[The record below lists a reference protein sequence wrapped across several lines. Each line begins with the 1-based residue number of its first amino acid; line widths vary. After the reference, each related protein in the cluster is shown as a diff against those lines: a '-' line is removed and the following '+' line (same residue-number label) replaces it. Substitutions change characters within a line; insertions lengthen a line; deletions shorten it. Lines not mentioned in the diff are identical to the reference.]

1 MSADYYRPPW
11 WLRGGHLQTIYPA
24 LRPVPCV
31 RFTRERWETP
41 DADFVDVDW
50 AGPANAARLL
60 ALFHGLEGSSS
71 SHYARSI
78 AAHAT
83 AAGWRCAV
91 PHFRGCSGEPNRL
104 PRAYHSGD
112 SDEIDWMLRRLA
124 ARGTPVCAIGVS
136 LGGNALLKWLGEQA
150 GAARRV
156 VMRAA
161 AVSAPL
167 DLTAAGNAL
176 DGGVNRL
183 IYARM
188 FLGTLRQRAIVKLAR
203 FPRLFDAQ
211 AVKNARTLRAFD
223 DVVTA
228 PLHGYAGTD
237 DYWRRASSK
246 PWLSTIALP
255 TLVLNAR
262 NDPFLPADSLPAAH
276 EVARDV
282 VLDFPAEGGHAG
294 FVSGAF
300 PGDQRWLAERLLSFL
315 SMP

>member
-1 MSADYYRPPW
+1 MSYRSPW

-24 LRPVPCV
+24 LRPAPRV

-41 DADFVDVDW
+41 DGDFVDVDW
-50 AGPANAARLL
+50 AGPAQASRLL
-60 ALFHGLEGSSS
+60 VVFHGLEGSST
-71 SHYARSI
+71 SHYTSAI

-83 AAGWRCAV
+83 MTGWRCAV

-112 SDEIDWMLRRLA
+112 SDEIDWMLRRFA
-124 ARGTPVCAIGVS
+124 TRGVRVCAIGVS

-150 GAARRV
+150 EAARELV
-156 VMRAA
+156 VRAA
-161 AVSAPL
+161 SVSAPL

-176 DGGVNRL
+176 DQGVNRL

-188 FLGTLRQRAIVKLAR
+188 FLGTLRRKAIAKLAKY
-203 FPRLFDAQ
+203 PRLFDAQ
-211 AVKNARTLRAFD
+211 AVQDARSLRAFD
-223 DVVTA
+223 DLVTA

-246 PWLSTIALP
+246 PWLAKIALP

-262 NDPFLPADSLPAAH
+262 NDPFLPAASLPDSRA
-276 EVARDV
+276 VARDV
-282 VLDFPAEGGHAG
+282 VLDFPDEGGHAG

-300 PGDQRWLAERLLSFL
+300 PGDRRWLTEHLLGFL
-315 SMP
+315 STP